1 MAEAQSQILSLG
13 EQLVALAAHGG
24 MDDQPIEQRP
34 RNPRLSVD
42 GSESVSSSLPVRRF
56 RPVEALGAEK
66 EGDEEWEDAPER
78 PWVEVPARKALGEK
92 PLAEK
97 STNLPAE
104 MRGAG
109 YPGENPGEQPGNDNW
124 QGMMWGK
131 PHRVQGVKNH
141 EVPYPSPGYAPE
153 SPATV
158 LPRRQLLRDLT
169 KKGGEKG
176 PDGDTPQMF
185 TRRAARA
192 RGAEKGADMST
203 VSLGKFLAK
212 ATSPANSPTKLGQAA
227 K

>member
-1 MAEAQSQILSLG
+1 MAEAQSQIHSLG

-42 GSESVSSSLPVRRF
+42 GSESVSSSLPVRRL
-56 RPVEALGAEK
+56 RPVEGPGAEK
-66 EGDEEWEDAPER
+66 EGEDVWEDAPER
-78 PWVEVPARKALGEK
+78 QWGDPPRKVLGEK

-104 MRGAG
+104 KRGAG
-109 YPGENPGEQPGNDNW
+109 YPGEDPGDQPGNDAW

-131 PHRVQGVKNH
+131 PHRAQGGKDHVA
-141 EVPYPSPGYAPE
+141 PYPSPGYAPE

-176 PDGDTPQMF
+176 PDGETPQMF
-185 TRRAARA
+185 TRRMARA
-192 RGAEKGADMST
+192 RGEKGADMAN

-212 ATSPANSPTKLGQAA
+212 ATSPANSPTKPGQTA